1 MDYLEKEEEYLI
13 FRDILSMM
21 VREFERL
28 CF

>member
-1 MDYLEKEEEYLI
+1 MDYWKKEEEYLT